1 MQGTSEYVNLYN
13 KSNLMVHGQV
23 QVTSEWI

>member
-1 MQGTSEYVNLYN
+1 MQGTSEYVNLFN
-13 KSNLMVHGQV
+13 KSNLMLNGQV